1 MFEDTITRIVA
12 LAAFLPV
19 LAGQSGNTGSQ
30 ALAITLRGLTLG
42 ELANYPVRKLLHK
55 EIILGALN
63 GFAVGLVAAAAMWVY
78 AASTG
83 TAQPAVLALVIL
95 VSMVGACVGSGIF
108 GVVVPL
114 TLRRFGAEPAMASSI
129 FLTTFTDV
137 LGMGL
142 MLLLA
147 TMLLM

>member
-42 ELANYPVRKLLHK
+42 ELANDPVRKLLHK

-63 GFAVGLVAAAAMWVY
+63 H
-78 AASTG
+78 
-83 TAQPAVLALVIL
+83 
-95 VSMVGACVGSGIF
+95 
-108 GVVVPL
+108 
-114 TLRRFGAEPAMASSI
+114 REASSDDGVAMQAVSYYDGI
-129 FLTTFTDV
+129 PQESLN
-137 LGMGL
+137 
-142 MLLLA
+142 A
-147 TMLLM
+147 